1 MHQIYKFIRRLKARY
16 YIVAF
21 LVLVAVAI
29 TPGQI
34 KSAFE
39 LRQYMAYGGE
49 CLIIPG
55 AIVLAIIFLIEMDNH
70 DKTKRAR
77 RYDLDKRR

>member
-1 MHQIYKFIRRLKARY
+1 MHRIFKFIMGVKVRY
-16 YIVAF
+16 YIVAL
-21 LVLVAVAI
+21 LVLMAVAV

-39 LRQYMAYGGE
+39 VRQYMAYGGE

-55 AIVLAIIFLIEMDNH
+55 AIVLAIIFLIEMNNH
-70 DKTKRAR
+70 DRSKRAR
-77 RYDLDKRR
+77 RYDQSKRR

>member
-1 MHQIYKFIRRLKARY
+1 MHQIFKIIKRLKARY
-16 YIVAF
+16 YIVAC
-21 LVLVAVAI
+21 LILVAVAV

-39 LRQYMAYGGE
+39 VRQYMAYGGE

-70 DKTKRAR
+70 DRSKRAR
-77 RYDLDKRR
+77 RYDQSKRR